1 MRFPKY
7 QWMQEEPINDSCGF
21 CDVLYKTQNAENA
34 TGNSFQVILDTNSV
48 SDNKFTSN
56 PFNEITSGSLTF
68 TFNSAFTTGQ
78 RTTIYCCGKIFI
90 FKAGSSYSVN
100 IVGNIY
106 EIILDGSGFGGD
118 IMTGL
123 KDAIVANIDAV
134 CGTTTTFVLGAPS
147 TYTIANVPAGSY
159 IDNSLGFFTSVAT
172 ISTSPIVSYG
182 FHYEGNKIC
191 YLDYGTKYTTF
202 QYNFSQSL
210 TTGLTEIIK
219 FHYNSVSTTFG
230 ITVTIDD
237 GIDPPTTY
245 TSAIG
250 LSGTIELSYIPT
262 NTGTHTIELILTD
275 PENIKSG
282 FNIERITVQ
291 ELITVTDLDVE
302 DCNGNITP
310 FSYGNIYLDDTNDNV
325 VLFSLNDNYPEVFRF
340 IITDS
345 ADNTLTSRWYK
356 VADKDDCTNGKLYS
370 VKWTNGCNLG
380 EIDYSALPFT
390 NELLLSGVLL
400 KSDTDLID
408 SVENI
413 TASGRK
419 ISIYKNTQSVYE
431 FRMHPYLSDTFEI
444 ILEGIFAHDTVTID
458 GIEYNTTDKVQI
470 SELDLG
476 VYTGRVDLYKDGT
489 NLITKN
495 CC

>member
-21 CDVLYKTQNAENA
+21 CDVLYKTQNSESDA
-34 TGNSFQVILDTNSV
+34 FQVMLDTNTIT
-48 SDNKFTSN
+48 DNKFTSN
-56 PFNEITSGSLTF
+56 PFDLITSDDFSFKLTF
-68 TFNSAFTTGQ
+68 PKKTQLQLYIQTKIYIIEWNTASSTDITELDNVYYVKIGYNGADTSSGRKTKFLSFLNDIIDVNHGTISSLLTDTF
-78 RTTIYCCGKIFI
+78 TISDIPE
-90 FKAGSSYSVN
+90 SSYLN
-100 IVGNIY
+100 N
-106 EIILDGSGFGGD
+106 
-118 IMTGL
+118 
-123 KDAIVANIDAV
+123 
-134 CGTTTTFVLGAPS
+134 
-147 TYTIANVPAGSY
+147 
-159 IDNSLGFFTSVAT
+159 
-172 ISTSPIVSYG
+172 SYG
-182 FHYEGNKIC
+182 FINSESTTAVSGNIGNNFYWNYNKIN
-191 YLDYGTKYTTF
+191 YALIGSTLQIRYQFEETL
-202 QYNFSQSL
+202 NNSQL
-210 TTGLTEIIK
+210 TLLK
-219 FHYNSVSTTFG
+219 FYYNSVSSTFG
-230 ITVTIDD
+230 LNITIND
-237 GIDPPTTY
+237 GVYTPIVYTPT
-245 TSAIG
+245 IG
-250 LSGTIELSYIPT
+250 LEGVIEIEYIPSL
-262 NTGTHTIELILTD
+262 TGTHTIELSLIDTED
-275 PENIKSG
+275 IKSG
-282 FNIERITVQ
+282 FSLERILIQ
-291 ELITVTDLDVE
+291 ELILLSNLEIE
-302 DCNGNITP
+302 DCYGNITS
-310 FSYGNIYLDDTNDNV
+310 FEYDQEDLQDILDNIVDNV
-325 VLFSLNDNYPEVFRF
+325 LRVKLIDNYPEVFRF

-413 TASGRK
+413 TASGKK

-431 FRMHPYLSDTFEI
+431 FRMHPYLSDTFET

-458 GIEYNTTDKVQI
+458 GIEYNTTDKVQV

>member
-7 QWMQEEPINDSCGF
+7 QWMQEDPINDSCGF
-21 CDVLYKTQNAENA
+21 CDVLYKTQNSESDA
-34 TGNSFQVILDTNSV
+34 FQVMLDTNTIT
-48 SDNKFTSN
+48 DNKFTSN
-56 PFNEITSGSLTF
+56 PFDLITSTDLGFEITSANLDTEL
-68 TFNSAFTTGQ
+68 Q
-78 RTTIYCCGKIFI
+78 LYIQD
-90 FKAGSSYSVN
+90 
-100 IVGNIY
+100 NIY
-106 EIILDGSGFGGD
+106 LIRYLPD
-118 IMTGL
+118 ITTSYTYNVIGNVYFVGIKEVEVL
-123 KDAIVANIDAV
+123 IEFFNDVIDV
-134 CGTTTTFVLGAPS
+134 NHGTTTTEVPTAIFTV
-147 TYTIANVPAGSY
+147 ANIPTGSY
-159 IDNSLGFFTSVAT
+159 LNNYNFVVNITTVTPSVNIGEWFYWNNNKLNYSFTSQSGLMFNDIIYSYEQAL
-172 ISTSPIVSYG
+172 TS
-182 FHYEGNKIC
+182 
-191 YLDYGTKYTTF
+191 
-202 QYNFSQSL
+202 
-210 TTGLTEIIK
+210 GLLNIIK
-219 FHYNSVSTTFG
+219 FYYNSVSTTFTLQ
-230 ITVTIDD
+230 ITIDD
-237 GIDPPTTY
+237 GISTPTVYNPTV
-245 TSAIG
+245 
-250 LSGTIELSYIPT
+250 GTGGVIQLEYIPT
-262 NTGTHTIELILTD
+262 NTGTHTIELSLIDTED
-275 PENIKSG
+275 IKSG
-282 FNIERITVQ
+282 FSLERILIQ
-291 ELITVTDLDVE
+291 ELILLSNLEIE
-302 DCNGNITP
+302 DCYGNITS
-310 FSYGNIYLDDTNDNV
+310 FEYDQEDLQDIFDNIVDNV
-325 VLFSLNDNYPEVFRF
+325 LRVKLIDNYPEVFRF

-345 ADNTLTSRWYK
+345 NDNTLTSRWYK

-431 FRMHPYLSDTFEI
+431 FRMHPYLSDTFET

-458 GIEYNTTDKVQI
+458 GIEYNTTDKVQV

>member
-21 CDVLYKTQNAENA
+21 CDVLYKTQNSGDDA
-34 TGNSFQVILDTNSV
+34 FQVILDTVNV
-48 SDNKFTSN
+48 MDNKFTSN
-56 PFNEITSGSLTF
+56 PFDLITSNNLTF
-68 TFNSAFTTGQ
+68 DVTSVGYVMEFQLYIGANVYLLRYGTTSEVNYEYNKIDNVYFVTIKYSTLLATKLNLRQFLIDVVDVNHGTTSSLSSSTFT
-78 RTTIYCCGKIFI
+78 
-90 FKAGSSYSVN
+90 
-100 IVGNIY
+100 
-106 EIILDGSGFGGD
+106 
-118 IMTGL
+118 
-123 KDAIVANIDAV
+123 VANI
-134 CGTTTTFVLGAPS
+134 PS
-147 TYTIANVPAGSY
+147 GSY
-159 IDNSLGFFTSVAT
+159 VSNNAFADTVNTVTASTNVSKWFYWNSGKLNYSFTNEIA
-172 ISTSPIVSYG
+172 
-182 FHYEGNKIC
+182 
-191 YLDYGTKYTTF
+191 DDDRKYKF
-202 QYNFSQSL
+202 EQSL
-210 TTGLTEIIK
+210 TSGLLNIIK
-219 FHYNSVSTTFG
+219 FDYNSVSTTFTLQ
-230 ITVTIDD
+230 ITIDD
-237 GIDPPTTY
+237 GISTPTVYNPTVGTGGIIQLEY
-245 TSAIG
+245 TPI
-250 LSGTIELSYIPT
+250 

-275 PENIKSG
+275 PNAINNG
-282 FNIERITVQ
+282 FDLSQISITTLNEVVSL
-291 ELITVTDLDVE
+291 EVE
-302 DCNGNITP
+302 DCNGTVSE
-310 FSYGNIYLDDTNDNV
+310 FEYGYVYLDD
-325 VLFSLNDNYPEVFRF
+325 VLDGNIMLFNLVDTYPDVFRF

-345 ADNTLTSRWYK
+345 AENTLTSRWYK

-380 EIDYSALPFT
+380 EIDYSVLPFT

-431 FRMHPYLSDTFEI
+431 FRMHPYLSDTFET

-458 GIEYNTTDKVQI
+458 GIEYNTTDKVQV